1 MGLELDVEAPTV
13 PPPDPGAKALGAI
26 SNELDILGDLAAE
39 TAAKLQTLADF
50 AQEDRKDFGK
60 VLAALG
66 RIEQVLAQGSDR
78 LAELESWRGE
88 HERQHARQ

>member
-1 MGLELDVEAPTV
+1 MGLELDVEAPTI

-26 SNELDILGDLAAE
+26 SNELDTLGDLAAE

-66 RIEQVLAQGSDR
+66 RIEQALGTQSDR
-78 LAELESWRGE
+78 VGELETWRAD